1 MTKTVYTKA
10 ELKNAL
16 KAGERQFLCKG
27 ELAKTLIRK
36 RKMRKGATVASLL
49 AGVGCLA
56 AAPFT
61 FGSSL
66 GIGAG
71 IIATG
76 FTIGTLTMSAGE
88 LAIVCGTALAALG
101 IGMRCKVRCGYFSDG
116 SVGLNVEP

>member
-1 MTKTVYTKA
+1 MQTVYTKN

-16 KAGERQFLCKG
+16 KAGERHFLCKG

-36 RKMRKGATVASLL
+36 RKMRRGAKVAGIL
-49 AGVGCLA
+49 AGIGCIA

-66 GIGAG
+66 GVGAG

-76 FTIGTLTMSAGE
+76 FTLGTLTMSAGE
-88 LAIVCGTALAALG
+88 LAIICGTALAALG
-101 IGMRCKVRCGYFSDG
+101 ISMRCKVRCGYFSDG